1 MSVIWALALAG
12 FREALR
18 NRITVVVGL
27 FAGVMILLTTLVL
40 NTTIFTLD
48 RAVTDFG
55 LGVMALLLV
64 GLSIFLSAGMLS
76 REIEKRTVFLV
87 MSRPISR
94 QQFVVGRY
102 LGMLM
107 TLTTLQLAMSALYAL
122 QLLVFKVEPTL
133 AMGAALLGLWV
144 ELWLLSALGLLLSAS
159 AGQLVAAL
167 SCVGV
172 YLMGHWSPDLF
183 ALGQRTDAPLLA
195 KSCRVLYALVPNL
208 DRLDYRVEASW
219 GASIEWKELLS
230 SMATG
235 GAWTVLFITIASLVF
250 ARRDF
255 R

>member
-1 MSVIWALALAG
+1 MNVIWALALAG

-27 FAGVMILLTTLVL
+27 FAGVLILMTTLVL

-94 QQFVVGRY
+94 LQFVVGRY
-102 LGMLM
+102 VGMLM
-107 TLTTLQLAMSALYAL
+107 TLTTLLLAMTALYGL
-122 QLLVFKVEPTL
+122 QLLAFKVEPTA

-183 ALGQRTDAPLLA
+183 ALGQRSDAPSLA
-195 KSCRVLYALVPNL
+195 KVCRVLYAVVPNL

-219 GASIEWKELLS
+219 GASIDWKELLS

-235 GAWTVLFITIASLVF
+235 GAWTVLFISIASLVF